1 MRHISPIGIDFK
13 LPYTTRRTTKSSKKI
28 HIALLLASLF
38 IGLIIFIFITDN
50 AEAKKSNYSPISRST
65 PNLHLIPEER
75 VTVPL
80 NIPPAPDIPD
90 IIKAETLASSPN
102 PSFQYHHVQVKKGDY
117 LAQIFSKL
125 RIPSQELRQI
135 LDINV
140 ETKSLPKLIPGQKFD
155 FILSENNTLQ
165 ELIFYKN
172 THTTVKVHR
181 NPNNSFSSTVEI
193 KEYEMRATY
202 ASGNITSSLFE
213 AAQKA
218 GLSETLTM
226 EMANIFA
233 WDIDFALDIRKNDR
247 FSVLY
252 EERFL
257 DGKYIGNGKII
268 AAEFINQNKTYQAI
282 RYTDSEANTSYY
294 TPDGRSMRKAFL
306 RTPVDFTRI
315 SSHFGK
321 RYHPILNRM
330 KAHKGVDYAA
340 PRGTPIKA
348 AGDGKIIFR
357 GRKGGYGK
365 TIVIQHGK
373 KYSTLYAHMS
383 KYAKNLAAGKKV
395 KQGQTIGYVGSTGR
409 ATGPHLHYEFRVN
422 NVHRN
427 PLTLRLTASPKINP
441 KYKDD
446 FVNQAQSLL
455 AQLDL
460 FRRSE
465 ISLSSL

>member
-1 MRHISPIGIDFK
+1 MRQISSIGIDFK
-13 LPYTTRRTTKSSKKI
+13 LPYTPHRSTKSSTKV

-38 IGLIIFIFITDN
+38 LGLIVFIFITDS
-50 AEAKKSNYSPISRST
+50 AEAKKSSYSPINRT
-65 PNLHLIPEER
+65 TANLQLSPEEH
-75 VTVPL
+75 VTIPL
-80 NIPPAPDIPD
+80 NIPPAPN
-90 IIKAETLASSPN
+90 IIEAETPTPTVTPSPTL
-102 PSFQYHHVQVKKGDY
+102 QYHHVKVKKGDS

-125 RIPSQELRQI
+125 GIPLQELQQI
-135 LDINV
+135 LAINA
-140 ETKSLPKLIPGQKFD
+140 ETKSLPKLIPDQKFD
-155 FILSENNTLQ
+155 FIISENNTLQ

-172 THTTVKVHR
+172 THTTIRVHR
-181 NPNNSFSSTVEI
+181 NTDNNFSAILEV
-193 KEYEMRATY
+193 KEYEMRTTY
-202 ASGNITSSLFE
+202 ANGNITSSLFE

-233 WDIDFALDIRKNDR
+233 WDIDFALDIRKNDH
-247 FSVLY
+247 FAVLY

-257 DGKYIGNGKII
+257 DGKYIGDGKIV

-282 RYTDSEANTSYY
+282 RYTDSESNTSYY

-383 KYAKNLAAGKKV
+383 KYAKNLATGKKV

-422 NVHRN
+422 NSHRN
-427 PLTLRLTASPKINP
+427 PLTIRLAASPKIDP

-446 FVNQAQSLL
+446 FVNQVQGLL
-455 AQLDL
+455 TQLDL

-465 ISLSSL
+465 TSLSSL